1 MGYIIV
7 AAFAGVAA
15 RRPDA
20 RLVLTGGEGPSET
33 LVRSTI
39 DAYGLADRVV
49 RTGRIPEADLDLILS
64 LVDSEVE
71 SVDCSGARVLT
82 QDIDIANALAD
93 RVIASYGQFHPR
105 VEVDKSSQ
113 GKVLYAHPGSGG
125 TPTFVIYEVT
135 DAGERARIVNATR
148 QALRDA
154 HAASATLKFYER
166 QNVTHF
172 EGGGIRRG
180 PEQLI
185 ETVVVK
191 PD

>member
-1 MGYIIV
+1 MVKYVIR
-7 AAFAGVAA
+7 GVAVVGA
-15 RRPDA
+15 CVLSFLLWTAFHIPDFHD
-20 RLVLTGGEGPSET
+20 V
-33 LVRSTI
+33 
-39 DAYGLADRVV
+39 
-49 RTGRIPEADLDLILS
+49 
-64 LVDSEVE
+64 
-71 SVDCSGARVLT
+71 
-82 QDIDIANALAD
+82 DIANALAD
-93 RVIASYGQFHPR
+93 QVIASYGQFHPR
-105 VEVDKSSQ
+105 TEVDKTSQ

-148 QALRDA
+148 QALAPA
-154 HAASATLKFYER
+154 HATRATLMFYAR

-185 ETVVVK
+185 ETVTVK

>member
-1 MGYIIV
+1 MVKYVIR
-7 AAFAGVAA
+7 GVAVVGTCVLSFLLWTA
-15 RRPDA
+15 FHIPDF
-20 RLVLTGGEGPSET
+20 RDV
-33 LVRSTI
+33 
-39 DAYGLADRVV
+39 
-49 RTGRIPEADLDLILS
+49 
-64 LVDSEVE
+64 
-71 SVDCSGARVLT
+71 
-82 QDIDIANALAD
+82 DIANALAD
-93 RVIASYGQFHPR
+93 EVIASYGQFHPR
-105 VEVDKSSQ
+105 TEVDKVSQ

-135 DAGERARIVNATR
+135 DAAERARIVTATR
-148 QALRDA
+148 QALAKA

-185 ETVVVK
+185 ETVVK